1 MYADICFHCETRPCG
16 YTICVSD
23 LNLST
28 GTLPPCKEN
37 ARRHIRP
44 GQANR
49 KWEEVLL
56 RRRQSIPLRSL
67 WVITGL
73 AVSFASA
80 SPPAS
85 YLSWVG
91 ARPRGTMAHKGRS
104 EFRFPSDC
112 VCVSRVLKGK
122 KGRGLFICLYTLLY
136 ALYFVFEVFISG
148 SGMMRGSINV
158 DIMQNIVGKR
168 CVLSHKLWSFLGVQG
183 IGSREKRVWFVWR
196 KEYVCLGF
204 CYWNLIF
211 QHYFCYESEN
221 VLIRD
226 LAVSLY
232 LPFTVTKFQ
241 NTKGVFATWAYVNR
255 WRIYTLNTHH
265 FAVQD
270 SLVSAEL
277 SQQSTHLLGLYVK
290 SYSLKSCSRFKWGL
304 WCLYFDK
311 KYITVRMKFIS
322 KSRM

>member
-1 MYADICFHCETRPCG
+1 MYADICFHCETQPCG

-122 KGRGLFICLYTLLY
+122 KGRGLFIYSSLCVIFCFWGFHKRFRNDERKHKCWHYAEYRRETLR
-136 ALYFVFEVFISG
+136 FESQLV
-148 SGMMRGSINV
+148 V
-158 DIMQNIVGKR
+158 
-168 CVLSHKLWSFLGVQG
+168 
-183 IGSREKRVWFVWR
+183 
-196 KEYVCLGF
+196 
-204 CYWNLIF
+204 IF
-211 QHYFCYESEN
+211 GGPG
-221 VLIRD
+221 D
-226 LAVSLY
+226 
-232 LPFTVTKFQ
+232 
-241 NTKGVFATWAYVNR
+241 W
-255 WRIYTLNTHH
+255 
-265 FAVQD
+265 
-270 SLVSAEL
+270 
-277 SQQSTHLLGLYVK
+277 
-290 SYSLKSCSRFKWGL
+290 
-304 WCLYFDK
+304 
-311 KYITVRMKFIS
+311 
-322 KSRM
+322 